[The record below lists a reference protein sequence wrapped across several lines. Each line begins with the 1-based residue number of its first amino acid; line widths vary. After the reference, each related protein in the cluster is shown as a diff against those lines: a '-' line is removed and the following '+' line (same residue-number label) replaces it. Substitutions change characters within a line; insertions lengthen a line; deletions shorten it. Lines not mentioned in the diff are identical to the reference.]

1 MSAIP
6 WHRAFVRRSG
16 TIAIGLVLLILAI
29 GSGAVLPAAADH
41 SPLRPF
47 GSSGPCSGASDLHA
61 YSGDVRI
68 DGAAPMPKVSLA
80 LSYDE
85 ELVTENST
93 GAVISTVC
101 SLAAG
106 TVAANSSGTFGF
118 SIGVTPVVN
127 CTDPPGGPA
136 ECTTV
141 TAPYGSIS
149 VAPTSPN
156 PLGYLSKVT
165 QNGSAF
171 HVLYYPA
178 LATVTLDPAGPTVT
192 FSAGGV
198 EREHAAPWTGLGS
211 PSPASPTYNWTL
223 SGVGWTYASPPSGD
237 EATVSA
243 LPGAGIGT
251 LSVVAR
257 LAGAGGTLVTPPAQV
272 ELLSVGTTISSADL
286 NRSLVDVGQSM
297 SAVVNGTGAAGY
309 SYAATVTP
317 GLNGSAVTTPCAASP
332 NSDGTVAF
340 SCEAT
345 LTYPGVGET
354 QPTVTVSNGL
364 SSAVSQLPDV
374 TVDPAPS
381 VAFLPALPVGYA
393 NATVLVSVEVGNGT
407 GAAPFAEGCLA
418 AGSGPAVCLAS
429 PGPSWTFAPVYTAP
443 GSYSA
448 LAWAIDATGTNRSA
462 ATSVRIVAPL
472 RVALSGNGSVAT
484 AGSPISLGAEI
495 SGGDLP
501 ARVWW
506 NATGASNPLT
516 SEWVNADGAVNATF
530 VPSVAGL
537 VTVSISVVDG
547 LGTVAESSA
556 TYTVGLGAASS
567 VVPVGPPPTA
577 SVQVGLPVTLAWQAL
592 DPADEVVNDFASAAE
607 IELTTG
613 GSSPSASPWVNASGV
628 GPLASASP
636 GSFDVPAAAWIGGTL
651 NVSITSR
658 EAGVVALDLVV
669 SSGISVAGGPVNV
682 TVLPDLDHLRLF
694 DPDTVVGSARSNDTL
709 WQVTDRFG
717 NPAAGAS
724 VTITTTLGS
733 GSTGTVA
740 SVFSEPNGGTAVWA
754 NFTAP
759 GALAGTVR
767 VTDAAG
773 DLLFAPI
780 AVPGSP
786 GSPTLGAALLPLL
799 LAIGLGAGI
808 GAAVYLRGRRAA
820 RNEVDEPEDD
830 EAALQRLA
838 EGRTTVV
845 EIVRRAGPLDLAGL
859 AAAWGSP

>member
-1 MSAIP
+1 
-6 WHRAFVRRSG
+6 
-16 TIAIGLVLLILAI
+16 
-29 GSGAVLPAAADH
+29 
-41 SPLRPF
+41 
-47 GSSGPCSGASDLHA
+47 
-61 YSGDVRI
+61 
-68 DGAAPMPKVSLA
+68 MPKVSLS

-85 ELVTENST
+85 ELVTQTST
-93 GAVISTVC
+93 GAVVSTDC
-101 SLAAG
+101 SLESGAA
-106 TVAANSSGTFGF
+106 AANSSGAFVF

-136 ECTTV
+136 QCTTV
-141 TAPYGSIS
+141 TAPYGPIA
-149 VAPTSPN
+149 VAPTSPD

-178 LATVTLDPAGPTVT
+178 LATVSLDPAGPTVT

-198 EREHAAPWTGLGS
+198 ERERATPWTGLGN

-223 SGVGWTYASPPSGD
+223 SGVGWTFASPPSGD
-237 EATVSA
+237 DATVSA
-243 LPGAGIGT
+243 LPGAGIGS
-251 LSVVAR
+251 LDVVAR
-257 LAGAGGTLVTPPAQV
+257 LAGAGGTLVTPPAHV
-272 ELLSVGTTISSADL
+272 ELLAVGTTISSADL
-286 NRSLVDVGQSM
+286 NRTLVDVGQPL
-297 SAVVNGTGAAGY
+297 AAEVNGTGAAGY

-317 GLNGSAVTTPCAASP
+317 GLNGTVESNPCNSSP
-332 NSDGTVAF
+332 NSDGTVSF
-340 SCEAT
+340 SCAAT
-345 LTYPGVGET
+345 LTYPGVGKT
-354 QPTVTVSNGL
+354 QPAVTVSNGL
-364 SSAVSQLPDV
+364 SSANWPLPDV

-381 VAFLPALPVGYA
+381 VVFLPALPVGYA
-393 NATVLVSVEVGNGT
+393 NATVAVSVEVGSGT

-429 PGPSWTFAPVYTAP
+429 PGPSWTFAPVYPSP
-443 GSYSA
+443 GRYSA
-448 LAWAIDATGTNRSA
+448 LAWAVDATGTNRSA

-472 RVALSGNGSVAT
+472 RVALSGNGTVAT
-484 AGSPISLGAEI
+484 AGTPISLGAEI

-506 NATGASNPLT
+506 NATGASNPLA
-516 SEWVNADGAVNATF
+516 SEWVTADGAVNATF
-530 VPSVAGL
+530 VPSVAGF
-537 VTVSISVVDG
+537 VTVSIAVVDG

-577 SVQVGLPVTLAWQAL
+577 SVRVGAPVTLAWQAL
-592 DPADEVVNDFASAAE
+592 DPADEVVNDFSSTAE
-607 IELTTG
+607 LGISIA
-613 GSSPSASPWVNASGV
+613 GSPPSAPPWVNASGI
-628 GPLASASP
+628 GPLASRQS

-658 EAGVVALDLVV
+658 EAGATQIDLVV
-669 SSGISVAGGPVNV
+669 TVGVAVAGGAVNV

-694 DPDTVVGSARSNDTL
+694 DPDTVVGSARTNDTL

-717 NPAAGAS
+717 NSAVGAS
-724 VTITTTLGS
+724 VEISTTLGS
-733 GSTGTVA
+733 SSTETFA
-740 SVFSEPNGGTAVWA
+740 SVFSEPDGGTAVWT
-754 NFTAP
+754 NFSVL

-780 AVPGSP
+780 VIPGSS
-786 GSPTLGAALLPLL
+786 GSPTSGGSFLLLPIVA
-799 LAIGLGAGI
+799 AIGLGAGV
-808 GAAVYLRGRRAA
+808 GAAVYLRGRRTV

-838 EGRTTVV
+838 EGQATVV

-859 AAAWGSP
+859 AAAWGTPSAPPDLADWVASLVTDGTLDATVGSDGVARFCLGPDPRPAARVTLDVRLFDQVQNRRDAVQAERERDEH